1 MNQSLTTKVAHQYN
15 SFQST
20 LEEIDWGEKYLNYGY
35 TLRDDESLAKKQEQL
50 CRLVFDAADIQ
61 PEDELID
68 VGFGSGEQDF
78 LLANNYEFRKLTGFN
93 IADKQVDYANARA
106 SRMGL
111 SDRLSFVN
119 SPAEEMRSISDA
131 SIDKVLSVE
140 CAFYFDRPLFYKE
153 AARVLRP
160 GGRLVLADISFSNL
174 LIPLKNSTA
183 SLRRVGAI
191 SHNKRD
197 WEHYFATGSITNINS
212 HTRQGCQM
220 AVFQIL
226 KEFSN
231 IPKSDLGTWLNM
243 ALSSQFVVLG
253 LCLHLLRYDLI
264 VLEKK

>member
-1 MNQSLTTKVAHQYN
+1 MTQSLTTKVARQYN

-35 TLRDDESLAKKQEQL
+35 TLSNNESLGKKQEQL
-50 CRLVFDAADIQ
+50 CRVVFDAADIQ
-61 PEDELID
+61 PEDELVD

-78 LLANNYEFRKLTGFN
+78 LLADNYQFRKLTGFN

-106 SRMGL
+106 SMAGL

-119 SPAEEMRSISDA
+119 SPAENMQSIDDA
-131 SIDKVLSVE
+131 SVDKVLSVE
-140 CAFYFDRPLFYKE
+140 CAFYFDRPRFYQE
-153 AARVLRP
+153 AARVLKP
-160 GGRLVLADISFSNL
+160 GGLLVLADIAFCNL
-174 LIPLKNSTA
+174 LIPVKNATA

-191 SHNKRD
+191 KHNRRD
-197 WEHYFATGSITNINS
+197 WEHHFTTRSVTKINS
-212 HTRQGCQM
+212 KTRQGCQM

-231 IPKSDLGTWLNM
+231 IPRADLVTWLSM
-243 ALSSQFVVLG
+243 ALSSQVVVLG
-253 LCLHLLRYDLI
+253 LWLHLLRYDLI